1 MKRNV
6 KIMNMT
12 ANDENLKIPKI
23 ETQTSAIQQW
33 TSGIKFNKSNKSK
46 VKSPGN

>member
-1 MKRNV
+1 
-6 KIMNMT
+6 MT

-23 ETQTSAIQQW
+23 ETQKSAIQPR
-33 TSGIKFNKSNKSK
+33 TYGIKFSKSNKSK

>member
-1 MKRNV
+1 MKRNI

-23 ETQTSAIQQW
+23 ETQKSAI
-33 TSGIKFNKSNKSK
+33 
-46 VKSPGN
+46 